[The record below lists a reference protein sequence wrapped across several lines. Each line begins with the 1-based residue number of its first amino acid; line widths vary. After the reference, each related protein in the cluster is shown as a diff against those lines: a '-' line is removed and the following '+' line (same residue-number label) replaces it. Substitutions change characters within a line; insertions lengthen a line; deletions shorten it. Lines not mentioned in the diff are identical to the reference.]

1 MPIETY
7 TQNPALRP
15 TVLARDVLK
24 NVYRPSGPVQIQKSV
39 PDSSERESREQ
50 NRAA

>member
-24 NVYRPSGPVQIQKSV
+24 NVYRPSGPVQVQKPGS
-39 PDSSERESREQ
+39 DSEPESREH